1 LRSTHN
7 QSLINSD
14 VNMSEIRCSQDS
26 MFCKDVDYPFP
37 EERKAVGIVY
47 SDAEL
52 DDLEYCITLTE

>member
-1 LRSTHN
+1 
-7 QSLINSD
+7 
-14 VNMSEIRCSQDS
+14 MSEIRCSQDS
-26 MFCKDVDYPFP
+26 IFCKDVDYPFP